1 MLTNVISYYIN
12 INTEITAAAN
22 TKKQGKQQKNKQQVS
37 YYLITNTEIMLITIR
52 TINYRTKFSTSI
64 IHNYSCFLSFS
75 SFPLHRYDKK
85 PLFRYSGCHHYDASA
100 FNVALGVMFS
110 YDTRPYLAS
119 ASPFVRVKAKP
130 QPDSDAPLAGRGEED
145 EATNT
150 SSLRDTLSRR
160 PLGVGRKTDRTLGGL
175 ETVQRATRS
184 NSTSRAGSK
193 RLGERERER
202 ESYSKHIVA
211 INATR
216 RRGSDEGSRSI
227 Y

>member
-1 MLTNVISYYIN
+1 MI
-12 INTEITAAAN
+12 
-22 TKKQGKQQKNKQQVS
+22 
-37 YYLITNTEIMLITIR
+37 ITIPP
-52 TINYRTKFSTSI
+52 
-64 IHNYSCFLSFS
+64 LSFPS
-75 SFPLHRYDKK
+75 LPLHRYDKK

-130 QPDSDAPLAGRGEED
+130 QPDSDAPLAGQGEED

-160 PLGVGRKTDRTLGGL
+160 PGTGRKTDRTLQGL
-175 ETVQRATRS
+175 ETVHRGTRS
-184 NSTSRAGSK
+184 NSTIRAGNK

-202 ESYSKHIVA
+202 EIHSKHIVSV
-211 INATR
+211 NTTR